1 MVKKRCKK
9 NISGLRNQ
17 QSDTSVTSHPSQA
30 VPKSTAPSLS
40 FQTALNS
47 PENDIDAPKDA
58 ADSAAGDE
66 NSDEGWRTGVRLD
79 STKPCWDEDSD
90 TDSDMESDNEGSVE
104 DEIMEESD
112 EQWNNEGI
120 HVGLMRLAIDQ
131 GDDPRDEDWIP
142 EELKRKR
149 ARRKKKGVQRV

>member
-40 FQTALNS
+40 FQTALDN
-47 PENDIDAPKDA
+47 PESDIDPPKDA

-66 NSDEGWRTGVRLD
+66 NLDKGWRAGVRLD
-79 STKPCWDEDSD
+79 SIKPCWDEDSD
-90 TDSDMESDNEGSVE
+90 ADTESGDEGSVE

-149 ARRKKKGVQRV
+149 ARRKKKGAQRV